1 MRIGLFGGSFNP
13 VHIGHLRAAEEIRGL
28 CSLEKVIFIPT
39 HIAPHKPV
47 RTLASPQHRLTMLEL
62 AIQDNRHFLVSDAEL
77 RRPGRS
83 YSVETLRYFRA
94 AFPEADPFFI
104 MGMDAFAEIDTWKNY
119 RDLFPL
125 CNFVVMT
132 RPGYSPPHRERII
145 PRTMTG
151 EFSFSP
157 EENRYRHASGSS
169 VFIADIPGLAIS
181 AREIRRR
188 VAQGHSFTYLV
199 PKAVEEYILQH
210 KLYHNPDSNS

>member
-77 RRPGRS
+77 KRPGRS

-132 RPGYSPPHRERII
+132 RPGYSRAAHRADYSPDDGGGVFFFPGREALSACLRILCFHC
-145 PRTMTG
+145 RHTG
-151 EFSFSP
+151 TCHFSP
-157 EENRYRHASGSS
+157 GNQKARGSRSFLHLFGAESG
-169 VFIADIPGLAIS
+169 G
-181 AREIRRR
+181 R
-188 VAQGHSFTYLV
+188 VYTA
-199 PKAVEEYILQH
+199 A
-210 KLYHNPDSNS
+210 

>member
-1 MRIGLFGGSFNP
+1 VRIGLFGGSFNP

-28 CSLEKVIFIPT
+28 CALEKVIFIPT

-47 RTLASPQHRLTMLEL
+47 GTFASPQHRMAMLEL
-62 AIQDNRHFLVSDAEL
+62 AIKDNRHFLTSDVEL
-77 RRPGRS
+77 KRPGTS
-83 YSVETLRYFRA
+83 YSVETLRYFRE
-94 AFPEADPFFI
+94 AFPESDPFFI

-132 RPGYSPPHRERII
+132 RPGYSPPHTERII

-169 VFIADIPGLAIS
+169 VFIADIPGLDIS

-188 VAQGHSFTYLV
+188 IAQGHSFTYLV
-199 PKAVEEYILQH
+199 PKAVEEYILSH
-210 KLYHNPDSNS
+210 KLYHNQDSSS